1 MNLPDK
7 AGIPY
12 ASVHLNICQS
22 FALAKQSLPCN
33 TDITMEE
40 EDAGDTVP
48 KKVKN
53 KLSIFAAKRGI
64 TEYDIKIRT
73 VTSPV
78 DATVKVSLLTEPDF
92 LRRMDRNAKVLGILR
107 LLLSVYVNS
116 LVHDEGVHAHAEYI
130 VFDPAV
136 LYHLLMYLTRSEM
149 RRSNKKSP
157 RKLDFENF
165 ALVKAHVLNYT
176 QDNIEQI
183 PLEQKNWLQ
192 NFREDPRRSSGARSS
207 PV

>member
-1 MNLPDK
+1 
-7 AGIPY
+7 
-12 ASVHLNICQS
+12 
-22 FALAKQSLPCN
+22 
-33 TDITMEE
+33 MEE
-40 EDAGDTVP
+40 EDAGDTVS

-64 TEYDIKIRT
+64 TGYDIKIRT

-92 LRRMDRNAKVLGILR
+92 LRRMDRNAKVLGIFR

-116 LVHDEGVHAHAEYI
+116 LVDDEGVHAHAEYI

-149 RRSNKKSP
+149 RGSNKNSP
-157 RKLDFENF
+157 RKLDFEKF
-165 ALVKAHVLNYT
+165 APVKAHALNYT
-176 QDNIEQI
+176 QDNMEQI
-183 PLEQKNWLQ
+183 PWNRKIGCKT
-192 NFREDPRRSSGARSS
+192 FREDPRRSSVA
-207 PV
+207 